1 MHRRRLWLALGLV
14 ILALLVSL
22 RPAYAAPVQ
31 EDEFVVG
38 DDLTLRG
45 GEHID
50 GDLVIV
56 GGSLTMLAGSRV
68 DGSVIVLGGDVEING
83 SVQGDAVA
91 LGGNVALH
99 SQARIAG
106 DLVALGGQVRRDEG
120 AQTGEVVQGL
130 SIRDARF
137 WRGLRAPLFF
147 PQLSADPATIAWNT
161 LTALILSLVIAA
173 LGVVVVAFWPTQ
185 TTEVGHTI
193 LRSPLPSLSIGC
205 LLYPLAGSLILF
217 LLITICLALFVPVIV
232 LLLVAASLLGWIA
245 LGVLW
250 GRWLTRR
257 TGWRRAT
264 PVMVAGVGVFTL
276 SFISIVA
283 GAVPCVGSLLVLAA
297 TSLGLGAVALSR
309 FGTTRYPRRPTAP
322 E

>member
-1 MHRRRLWLALGLV
+1 MHHRRRWLALGLV
-14 ILALLVSL
+14 TLALLVPL
-22 RPAYAAPVQ
+22 RPVYAAPVQ
-31 EDEFVVG
+31 EDEFVLG
-38 DDLTLRG
+38 DDLTLRD

-56 GGSLTMLAGSRV
+56 GGNLTMLAGSRV
-68 DGSVIVLGGDVEING
+68 NGNVIVLGGDVEING

-91 LGGNVALH
+91 LGGNVDLY
-99 SQARIAG
+99 SQARVAG
-106 DLVALGGQVRRDEG
+106 DLVALGGRVRRAEG
-120 AQTGEVVQGL
+120 AQTGEVIQGL
-130 SIRDARF
+130 SVRDARF
-137 WRGLRAPLFF
+137 WRGLRAPFF
-147 PQLSADPATIAWNT
+147 SPQFSTDPATIAWSA
-161 LTALILSLVIAA
+161 LTAFILSLVMAA

-185 TTEVGHTI
+185 TTAVGQTI
-193 LRSPLPSLSIGC
+193 LRSPLPSLGIGC
-205 LLYPLAGSLILF
+205 LLYPLAGSLIFF
-217 LLITICLALFVPVIV
+217 LLITICLSLFVPVIA

-276 SFISIVA
+276 SFISIVV
-283 GAVPCVGSLLVLAA
+283 GAVPCVGSLLVLGA

-309 FGTTRYPRRPTAP
+309 FGTTRYPRRPTGP